1 MDTIRMN
8 NLIFYGY
15 HGISDSEQDRG
26 GKFEV
31 DLELFRSLQTP
42 GASDKLRDTIDYEA
56 VYKSVEACI
65 KAHKHYLIESLAEDI
80 SKSILTEYSIEKI
93 CVRVRKPNAPVSGVL
108 DSVEVEVERHR
119 SDYD

>member
-1 MDTIRMN
+1 MDIIRMN

-15 HGISDSEQDRG
+15 HGVSETEKDLG

-31 DLELFRSLQTP
+31 DLELYRSLQAP
-42 GASDKLRDTIDYEA
+42 GRSDKLDDTIDYES
-56 VYKSVEACI
+56 VYKSVESCI

-80 SKSILTEYSIEKI
+80 SKAVLKDFPVEKI
-93 CVRVRKPNAPVSGVL
+93 IVCVRKPNAPVSGVL
-108 DSVEVEVERHR
+108 DSVEVEIERHR